1 MNLNLLRWID
11 EVFGPIVARLF
22 FIIGLV
28 VGRSRKLK
36 SPLQYKTVEK
46 VLIIK
51 FFGGGSI
58 LLASPAIYSIKR
70 IHPDA
75 HISIITLSENK
86 EICSLLKAIDKTYY
100 LDLKNPFSFFL
111 NTSNF
116 FEKSRIKITT
126 LL

>member
-11 EVFGPIVARLF
+11 EVFGPIVAWVLF
-22 FIIGLV
+22 IVGLV

-36 SPLQYKTVEK
+36 SPFQYKTVKK

>member
-11 EVFGPIVARLF
+11 EIFGPIVARLF

-36 SPLQYKTVEK
+36 SPFQYKTVKK

-58 LLASPAIYSIKR
+58 LLASPAIYNIKR

-86 EICSLLKAIDKTYY
+86 EICSLLKAIEKTYY
-100 LDLKNPFSFFL
+100 LDLKNPFSLFF
-111 NTSNF
+111 
-116 FEKSRIKITT
+116 K
-126 LL
+126 